1 MPKKQKV
8 LIFLLLI
15 LLGLI
20 LYLIFTAESIK
31 PVSNSEP
38 PVKPDNSVSLEIDYK
53 FKAKE
58 LFDVYNSLIKN
69 NSFTKENLAELKSKL
84 LGLKVP
90 VKFKELH
97 LKFVLALSKMED
109 YLSRKD
115 EPEKSSSFQAV
126 NQLKADYSWLNN

>member
-31 PVSNSEP
+31 PLSNPAQPAKS
-38 PVKPDNSVSLEIDYK
+38 DNSVSLETDYK
-53 FKAKE
+53 FKTKE
-58 LFDVYNSLIKN
+58 LFDVYNNLIKN

-97 LKFVLALSKMED
+97 LKFVLALSKTED
-109 YLSRKD
+109 YLSRKN
-115 EPEKSSSFQAV
+115 ESEKSSSFQAV